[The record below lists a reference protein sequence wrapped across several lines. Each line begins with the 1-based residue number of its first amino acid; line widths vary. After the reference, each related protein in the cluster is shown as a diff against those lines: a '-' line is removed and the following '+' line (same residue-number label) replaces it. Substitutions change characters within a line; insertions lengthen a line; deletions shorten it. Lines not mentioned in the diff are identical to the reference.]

1 MRTTRTSK
9 AKKKRRGAKRVQ
21 GQRRELGGKR
31 RRRLGGE
38 APRGAAA
45 APRCARDE
53 AQRRAEVAAPRR
65 ARDDGAERGRRVGRR
80 RGAGPL
86 DGRRDGRRGRH
97 RRSDERRAHAFL
109 LRRGQRREVIRV
121 VERRR
126 RRLPLQLRAQVRSH
140 GVAERV
146 VVAPR
151 RALDALHRVGV
162 VSFCGRDQGGLHG
175 FLKSR
180 TDALWRKLV
189 HATRQAFTTAFKI
202 GAVVQLLRP
211 AGTAELKLAACKTLG
226 C

>member
-9 AKKKRRGAKRVQ
+9 AKKKGRGAKRVQ
-21 GQRRELGGKR
+21 GQRRELRRER
-31 RRRLGGE
+31 RRRLGSE

-45 APRCARDE
+45 APRRARDE

-97 RRSDERRAHAFL
+97 RRSDERRAHALL
-109 LRRGQRREVIRV
+109 LRRGQRREVICII
-121 VERRR
+121 ERRR
-126 RRLPLQLRAQVRSH
+126 RRLPLQLRAQVRGH

-151 RALDALHRVGV
+151 RALDALQGLGV
-162 VSFCGRDQGGLHG
+162 VSFCGRAQGSLLHG
-175 FLKSR
+175 FLQSR

-202 GAVVQLLRP
+202 GATSDAR
-211 AGTAELKLAACKTLG
+211 TADAEASG
-226 C
+226 M

>member
-21 GQRRELGGKR
+21 GQRREFRRER

-126 RRLPLQLRAQVRSH
+126 RRLPLQLRAQVRGQ

-162 VSFCGRDQGGLHG
+162 VSFCGRDQGCCCLLHG

-180 TDALWRKLV
+180 TDALWRKLGARDPPGF
-189 HATRQAFTTAFKI
+189 HYSLQDRCCCPATQI
-202 GAVVQLLRP
+202 
-211 AGTAELKLAACKTLG
+211 
-226 C
+226 

>member
-1 MRTTRTSK
+1 MGPGRRRQ
-9 AKKKRRGAKRVQ
+9 KKGRGAKRVQ
-21 GQRRELGGKR
+21 GQRRELRRER

-38 APRGAAA
+38 APRAAAA

-97 RRSDERRAHAFL
+97 RRSDERRAHALL
-109 LRRGQRREVIRV
+109 LRRGQRREVICII
-121 VERRR
+121 ERRR
-126 RRLPLQLRAQVRSH
+126 RRLPLQLRAQVRGH

-151 RALDALHRVGV
+151 RALDALQSLGV
-162 VSFCGRDQGGLHG
+162 VSFCGRDLLHG
-175 FLKSR
+175 FVKSR

-189 HATRQAFTTAFKI
+189 HALQAQEARDVEACD
-202 GAVVQLLRP
+202 AVF
-211 AGTAELKLAACKTLG
+211 ASASMN
-226 C
+226 

>member
-9 AKKKRRGAKRVQ
+9 AKKRTRGETRPGAAPRAPARAPPPPRRRGAA
-21 GQRRELGGKR
+21 R
-31 RRRLGGE
+31 RRRRAALR
-38 APRGAAA
+38 ARRGAASRRGRRA
-45 APRCARDE
+45 APRAR
-53 AQRRAEVAAPRR
+53 RRRR
-65 ARDDGAERGRRVGRR
+65 RGRRVGRR

-97 RRSDERRAHAFL
+97 RRSDERRAHALL
-109 LRRGQRREVIRV
+109 LRRGQRREVICII
-121 VERRR
+121 ERRR
-126 RRLPLQLRAQVRSH
+126 RRLPLQLRAQVRGH

-151 RALDALHRVGV
+151 RALNALHRVGV
-162 VSFCGRDQGGLHG
+162 VSFCGRDQGCGHLHG

-211 AGTAELKLAACKTLG
+211 AGTADAEASG
-226 C
+226 M

>member
-9 AKKKRRGAKRVQ
+9 AKKKGRGAKRVQ
-21 GQRRELGGKR
+21 GQRRELRRER

-38 APRGAAA
+38 APRAAAA

-97 RRSDERRAHAFL
+97 RRSDERRAHALL
-109 LRRGQRREVIRV
+109 LRRGQRREVICII
-121 VERRR
+121 ERRR
-126 RRLPLQLRAQVRSH
+126 RRLPLQLRAQVRGH

-151 RALDALHRVGV
+151 RALDALQSLGV
-162 VSFCGRDQGGLHG
+162 VSFCGRDTQGCCLLHG
-175 FLKSR
+175 FLKTR

-189 HATRQAFTTAFKI
+189 HVTRQAFTTAFKI
-202 GAVVQLLRP
+202 GAVVQLY
-211 AGTAELKLAACKTLG
+211 E
-226 C
+226 